1 MRIYGILSL
10 DLFKISFKYTIDFR
24 YSWIYRYHSCTCST
38 VDVFELKTNK
48 RTGQTCL
55 SYRAFFLRSSY
66 CVWTLWDFPLKK
78 TPERSAPWDR
88 NTTCSGCG
96 GDGNKLSPT
105 SSTSGPRHAIMSSGN
120 QRCSN

>member
-1 MRIYGILSL
+1 MLVIPC
-10 DLFKISFKYTIDFR
+10 LFSSKQLL
-24 YSWIYRYHSCTCST
+24 C
-38 VDVFELKTNK
+38 VDVMGFSIK
-48 RTGQTCL
+48 
-55 SYRAFFLRSSY
+55 
-66 CVWTLWDFPLKK
+66 KK

-105 SSTSGPRHAIMSSGN
+105 SSTSGPRHAIMSAGN